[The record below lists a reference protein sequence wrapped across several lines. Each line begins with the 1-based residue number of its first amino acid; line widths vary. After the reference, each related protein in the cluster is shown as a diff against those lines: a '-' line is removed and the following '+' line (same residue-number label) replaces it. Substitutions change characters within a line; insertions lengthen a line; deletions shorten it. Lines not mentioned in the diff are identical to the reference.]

1 MCSFP
6 LRTRPLVRASVVLAA
21 ALTGLALTAPARA
34 GEVFAGAYVH
44 EVETPFTLET
54 DEGGHDVALGYR
66 FDRIEALSAIGK
78 PAPYV
83 VGSLNVGGDTS
94 FVAAGLAWTIGKGP
108 VYLRPGIGI
117 ALHDGPKSS
126 FGEDGTRYDLG
137 SRVVFEPEIAI
148 GARLSDR
155 VSVEASW
162 MHLSHARLFNSDQNP
177 GIDMIGARVSLA
189 L

>member
-1 MCSFP
+1 MRVSPF
-6 LRTRPLVRASVVLAA
+6 RPRLVARVSMVLAA
-21 ALTGLALTAPARA
+21 ALAGSALAAPAYA

-54 DEGGHDVALGYR
+54 GEGGYDVALGYR
-66 FDRIEALSAIGK
+66 FDRIEALSVIGR

-83 VGSLNVGGDTS
+83 IGSLNVEGDTS
-94 FVAAGLAWTIGKGP
+94 FVAAGLSWTIGKGP
-108 VYLRPGIGI
+108 VYVRPGIGLAI
-117 ALHDGPKSS
+117 HDGPKSS
-126 FGEDGTRYDLG
+126 FGEDGARYDLG

-162 MHLSHARLFNSDQNP
+162 MHLSHARLFNGSQNP
-177 GIDMIGARVSLA
+177 GIDMFGARVNLA